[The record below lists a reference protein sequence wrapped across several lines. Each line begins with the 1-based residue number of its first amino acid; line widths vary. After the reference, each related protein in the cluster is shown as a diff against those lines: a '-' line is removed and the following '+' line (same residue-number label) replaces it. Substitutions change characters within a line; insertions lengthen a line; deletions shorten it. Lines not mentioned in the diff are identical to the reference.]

1 MCLIIYQAWTR
12 EETDQLFDLSARFDL
27 RFVVIADKLPYSR
40 TVEELKN
47 RYYSG
52 KSANMF
58 MSWSSSVAD
67 L

>member
-52 KSANMF
+52 KH
-58 MSWSSSVAD
+58 
-67 L
+67 